1 MIPTLFLWGIIL
13 FNCVLIFFLHPMQH
27 TVILLVYEMKGVCLD
42 LFVEDLGL
50 FLPTLLWAIQKV
62 QESTLPSPIWAELYM
77 WAGRRPPGP
86 ACLWYLPS
94 TRNLDRPF
102 RHRLPSLP
110 SPWLSLST
118 RRALSFRLVVLPE
131 RPPFALPPWRRRMPT
146 RTSSSRASSP
156 RSARPNATT
165 KCSGKSPPSLS
176 PSLSPLV
183 GQSGFDP
190 CPHRRS
196 FRSPAVPHCSLRN
209 CSACDAADVEAASVL
224 NFRGG

>member
-1 MIPTLFLWGIIL
+1 MNI
-13 FNCVLIFFLHPMQH
+13 CAA
-27 TVILLVYEMKGVCLD
+27 ILLFYILQFVHGQPDSQGV
-42 LFVEDLGL
+42 
-50 FLPTLLWAIQKV
+50 LLLIC
-62 QESTLPSPIWAELYM
+62 STLYVQAVHNGKQLRTHNVHMYHSEVCFLIMVDLL
-77 WAGRRPPGP
+77 RI
-86 ACLWYLPS
+86 
-94 TRNLDRPF
+94 LDWCFLSRF
-102 RHRLPSLP
+102 HKHRLRHSREIV
-110 SPWLSLST
+110 LSRSHIKYNICFGLWFHQHRS
-118 RRALSFRLVVLPE
+118 PE